1 MKQKGFIKLSRG
13 YFEDFLWN
21 EARVYSRAEA
31 WLDLIQMARFEAST
45 EIINGKV
52 IELQRGEIPVSR
64 RFLELRWNW
73 GSTKVSNFLDTLTK
87 SGRINQ
93 DQPKGQTIIKLINYD
108 VYNNTQTTDEP
119 QNKPSTNHRQTT
131 NKPPT
136 NQNKEYKELKESKK
150 DVLLEKEPK
159 QTPEEIFDFEKVWN
173 SFEGKKNSYE
183 KDLKKFN
190 EKTEGFKIDFRKLF
204 YEAKKAKNIYF
215 QTWIN
220 DIFPKSS
227 KKVAK
232 KKVSEIPSF
241 EEFWEYTEKYII
253 TKNLGPPENWKIP
266 IEAKFNAWNENN
278 WKDGN
283 GKQIQNWKTKIQNTI
298 PFLRPIKNNG
308 QFNNQK
314 TNDGFSGNSGN
325 PYGSQNGKISARTIL
340 AQRLGSKTS
349 GNNESGNI
357 TIDAEVV
364 E

>member
-1 MKQKGFIKLSRG
+1 MKHKGFIRLSRG

-93 DQPKGQTIIKLINYD
+93 QQPKGQTIIKLINYD

-119 QNKPSTNHRQTT
+119 QNKPPTNHRQTT

-159 QTPEEIFDFEKVWN
+159 GGFVSETEDLESDKSLEPQKRKKVAAKKEKFDFRQAMLN
-173 SFEGKKNSYE
+173 EG
-183 KDLKKFN
+183 FN
-190 EKTEGFKIDFRKLF
+190 EELTDEWLRIRKKKKAVDSEMAFKLITSQIEKAKLEKNEILKIIVRKQWKGF
-204 YEAKKAKNIYF
+204 EAKWLDENKNENERNYNSISNSNTAGGY
-215 QTWIN
+215 
-220 DIFPKSS
+220 KKS
-227 KKVAK
+227 KKVSAHTLLAERLSK
-232 KKVSEIPSF
+232 STSR
-241 EEFWEYTEKYII
+241 
-253 TKNLGPPENWKIP
+253 
-266 IEAKFNAWNENN
+266 
-278 WKDGN
+278 D
-283 GKQIQNWKTKIQNTI
+283 
-298 PFLRPIKNNG
+298 
-308 QFNNQK
+308 
-314 TNDGFSGNSGN
+314 DHSG
-325 PYGSQNGKISARTIL
+325 
-340 AQRLGSKTS
+340 
-349 GNNESGNI
+349 
-357 TIDAEVV
+357 TIDAEFEVV
-364 E
+364 